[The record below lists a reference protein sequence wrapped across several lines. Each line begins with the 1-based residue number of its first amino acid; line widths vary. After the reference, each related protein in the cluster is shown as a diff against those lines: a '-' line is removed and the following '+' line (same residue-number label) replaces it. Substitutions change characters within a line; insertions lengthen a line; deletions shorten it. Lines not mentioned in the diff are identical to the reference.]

1 MKLQVRILTAM
12 LPAVVLLADAA
23 DGQVIQLPSYSRTG
37 YSGTVSIPDSGTGY
51 LGGSRYSQADADQ
64 RSVDHRVSAE
74 VVRPSA
80 PRSKSS
86 T

>member
-51 LGGSRYSQADADQ
+51 FDQ